1 MIAEF
6 VKDNNAEFVHFQQLC
21 QTLKDEV
28 RSLSMKLEEE
38 KTKQMELEHI
48 VLSWRKERRCFDT
61 TNFSSGLPNQMI
73 DRIDDDELMNSGL
86 RRGGHGYKSLIRS
99 YLNKDKLNG
108 VDLHLSSSQLSGM
121 ESILMKKLHNTTLTR
136 GGWRTTEMKQCSM
149 GHLTPFKLSL
159 DRINNDLTH
168 FLPLNGQQISHEW
181 MFLNVSIE
189 PLFSN
194 NWASI
199 NNNGGFG
206 LVRQK
211 MEEGAR

>member
-1 MIAEF
+1 
-6 VKDNNAEFVHFQQLC
+6 
-21 QTLKDEV
+21 
-28 RSLSMKLEEE
+28 
-38 KTKQMELEHI
+38 
-48 VLSWRKERRCFDT
+48 
-61 TNFSSGLPNQMI
+61 
-73 DRIDDDELMNSGL
+73 
-86 RRGGHGYKSLIRS
+86 
-99 YLNKDKLNG
+99 
-108 VDLHLSSSQLSGM
+108 
-121 ESILMKKLHNTTLTR
+121 MKKLHNTTLTR

-199 NNNGGFG
+199 NNNGGCG